1 MSGELT
7 ERTGAAVRRSVSE
20 ALDQLGLAEG
30 YLERSIHVEAHAAV
44 HALVDEL
51 ENTIAA
57 HEVLATDPEPQPEDH
72 TGIHHLEE

>member
-7 ERTGAAVRRSVSE
+7 ERTGAAVRRSVSD

-30 YLERSIHVEAHAAV
+30 YLERSTHVEAHAAV
-44 HALVDEL
+44 HRLVDEL

-57 HEVLATDPEPQPEDH
+57 HEVLAVESAPQADEH
-72 TGIHHLEE
+72 VGLHHLEE